1 VDEPS
6 SRALPAAWAN
16 GSRAAAPIKK
26 ALDVSIE
33 GFLWENHWFRGAPR
47 GLPLMNLLAQFFD
60 LANEPIEALFHAG
73 TGSVPCAAIAAVGPA
88 AEIAPAITARALA
101 RDRPE
106 SGIRL
111 ATISPH
117 RPERTAIAELAEL
130 RPALIGRAMSLTAEV
145 VRAAALGETVTIA
158 TVSIATVP
166 IAIAAILTM
175 TISPMPVHAARM
187 HAALIHAAVP
197 HPALV
202 VAALVAMLSKAA
214 VTALLPAVA
223 HLPAA
228 VLPAAI
234 LPATHLIAAVLAV
247 LSKTA
252 MPEAMLIAAVLIA
265 AALSEA
271 MRSEAL
277 RGGAVHAAGVALS
290 GPAVAAHPVRSE
302 ATMPGVLPVAAAL
315 GVRRH
320 SMPREATR
328 AETSPWLSKAVRSE
342 DMRSE
347 RLHAESTHS
356 KAVSHSGAA
365 AGAGIMMGH
374 AVLTAVLSRAP
385 SQMTI
390 LTRSA
395 MSRAA
400 AQVAEVS
407 ANMFIAATVRS
418 RLMIAEAAVAC
429 AAGAAP
435 APMPM
440 SCEGIRTMT
449 ALRAGRISARHKRP
463 HPIGKSAPCGVHS
476 LPELRAVATARC
488 GTATLTVVTLR
499 VAVSLGQHATDPFAE
514 GLKFLAKLL
523 YFGRR
528 TVACFVVMR
537 RIEFGGMGAHF
548 FQFRAELPLGCAWR
562 RVIDFFIAWRACISI
577 RARSQSTRS

>member
-1 VDEPS
+1 
-6 SRALPAAWAN
+6 
-16 GSRAAAPIKK
+16 
-26 ALDVSIE
+26 
-33 GFLWENHWFRGAPR
+33 
-47 GLPLMNLLAQFFD
+47 MNLLAQFFD

-202 VAALVAMLSKAA
+202 VAALVAMLSKAAVTALLPAVAHLPAAILPAVLGEATMPHPALVVAALVAVLSKAA